1 MPKNVQIPQDLLFDL
16 FRFFLMDE
24 DEADREYTQEAIIKA
39 LEGKLE
45 ALVRHDL
52 YTRSKTADTAQEREA
67 ARQAYLDRVGMRQ
80 SYRWAEGYQD
90 GPPPED

>member
-1 MPKNVQIPQDLLFDL
+1 MAKNVQIPQELLFDL
-16 FRFFLMDE
+16 FRFFLTDE
-24 DEADREYTQEAIIKA
+24 DEADREYTQEAIITA

-45 ALVRHDL
+45 ALVRHEL
-52 YTRSKTADTAQEREA
+52 YTQSKTADTPQEREK

-80 SYRWAEGYQD
+80 SFRWSEGYQD

>member
-1 MPKNVQIPQDLLFDL
+1 MKNVQIPQELLYDL

-24 DEADREYTQEAIIKA
+24 DEDDREYTQAAIVTA
-39 LEGKLE
+39 LEAKLE

-52 YTRSKTADTAQEREA
+52 YTRSKTADTPQERET

-80 SYRWAEGYQD
+80 SFRWPEGHKQEE
-90 GPPPED
+90 PPS

>member
-1 MPKNVQIPQDLLFDL
+1 MKNVQIPQELLYDL

-24 DEADREYTQEAIIKA
+24 DEDDREYTQEAIVTA
-39 LEGKLE
+39 LEAKLE

-52 YTRSKTADTAQEREA
+52 YTRSKTADTPQERET

-80 SYRWAEGYQD
+80 SFRWPEGYQD
-90 GPPPED
+90 GPPE

>member
-1 MPKNVQIPQDLLFDL
+1 MPKNVQIPQELLFDL
-16 FRFFLMDE
+16 FSYFLRGDQDE
-24 DEADREYTQEAIIKA
+24 FTERAIVDA

-45 ALVRHDL
+45 ALVRHEL
-52 YTRSKTADTAQEREA
+52 YTQSKTADTPQERET

-80 SYRWAEGYQD
+80 SYRWPEGHQD